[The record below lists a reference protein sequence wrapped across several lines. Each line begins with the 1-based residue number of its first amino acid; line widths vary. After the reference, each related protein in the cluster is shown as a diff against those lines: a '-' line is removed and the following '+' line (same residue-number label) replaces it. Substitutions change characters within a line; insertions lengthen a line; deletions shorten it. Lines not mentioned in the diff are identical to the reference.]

1 MAEQRVEQRLA
12 HALIKGIDKYI
23 EQDVEEIRTQCDRCL
38 QIIEGPLMDGMK
50 QVGDLFAAG
59 KMFLP
64 QVVKTAR
71 VMKKAVAHLLPFMAA
86 EKELAGTPTR
96 GTRGTIVMA
105 TVKGDV
111 HDIGKNIVGVVLG
124 CNNYEV
130 IDLGVMVPCEKI
142 LETARL
148 VQADIIGLSGLITPS
163 LEEMVHV
170 ASEME
175 RLGLRIPLLIGGA
188 TTSER
193 HTAVRIAP
201 CYSGPTLHVHD
212 ASRTPGVVDRLM
224 SQELHDGLLEENRHK
239 QQQLVESFQK
249 HPLKLIPYPEAC
261 QRRRRLSW
269 DAATIGAP
277 AFLGAKV
284 LDDIPLGTLLP
295 YIDWSPFFMAWELKG
310 KYPRIFADPQIG
322 TMARE
327 LYDHAQSMLREIE
340 SGKLLRAQAV
350 YGFWPAAADGDDI
363 IVWHDARRATQAA
376 RLFTLRQQ
384 WEKRGQNDFLALADF
399 VAPHDSPWHDFVG
412 GFALTTGLGAPE
424 LAAHYEAAH
433 DDYNAIMVKALADR
447 LAEAAAEWLHER
459 VRQEWGYGRDERF
472 SKEDLIAQR
481 YRGIRPAPGYPAQ
494 PDHTE
499 KQTLFDLLQVPQRI
513 GIQLTE
519 TLAMNPAASICGW
532 YFSHPDARYFAIGQL
547 ARDQI
552 ESYAARKGMAISQVE
567 KWLRPYL
574 AYEQA

>member
-1 MAEQRVEQRLA
+1 M
-12 HALIKGIDKYI
+12 
-23 EQDVEEIRTQCDRCL
+23 EEVRTQCERCL
-38 QIIEGPLMDGMK
+38 EIIEGPLMDGMK
-50 QVGDLFAAG
+50 QVGELFAAG

-71 VMKKAVAHLLPFMAA
+71 VMKKAVAYLLPYMEA
-86 EKELAGTPTR
+86 EKAAAGTVSR

-111 HDIGKNIVGVVLG
+111 HDIGKNIVGVVLA

-142 LETARL
+142 LETARTA
-148 VQADIIGLSGLITPS
+148 QADIIGLSGLITPS

-175 RLGLRIPLLIGGA
+175 RLGLRLPLLIGGA

-201 CYSGPTLHVHD
+201 CYSGATLHVRD
-212 ASRTPGVVDRLM
+212 ASRTPSVVDRLM
-224 SQELHDGLLEENRHK
+224 SRELHDGLIEDNRLK
-239 QQQLVESFQK
+239 QQQLVASFQQQT
-249 HPLKLIPYPEAC
+249 LKLIPYTEAC
-261 QRRRRLSW
+261 RRRRHLNW
-269 DAATIGAP
+269 DSSTVAAP
-277 AFLGAKV
+277 AFLGTRV
-284 LDDIPLGTLLP
+284 LDDISLSTLIP

-310 KYPRIFADPQIG
+310 KYPRIFQDPRVG
-322 TMARE
+322 ETARE
-327 LYDHAQSMLREIE
+327 LFEQAQSMLGEIVA
-340 SGKLLRAQAV
+340 GRWLRAAAV

-363 IVWHDARRATQAA
+363 IVWSDARRVTEAA

-384 WEKRGQNDFLALADF
+384 WEKRGQSDFLALADY
-399 VAPHDSPWHDFVG
+399 VAPHDSGVPDFVG
-412 GFALTTGLGAPE
+412 GFALTAGLGADE
-424 LAAHYEAAH
+424 LAARYEAAH
-433 DDYNAIMVKALADR
+433 DDYGAIMAKALADR

-459 VRQEWGYGRDERF
+459 VRHEWGYGRNERL
-472 SKEDLIAQR
+472 SKDDLIAQQ

-499 KQTLFDLLQVPQRI
+499 KQTLFDLLQASPRI
-513 GIQLTE
+513 GIHLTE
-519 TLAMNPAASICGW
+519 TLAMHPAASICGL
-532 YFSHPDARYFAIGQL
+532 YFAHPEARYFAIGQV

-552 ESYAARKGMAISQVE
+552 ESYAARKGLSVPQVE

-574 AYEQA
+574 SYEQA